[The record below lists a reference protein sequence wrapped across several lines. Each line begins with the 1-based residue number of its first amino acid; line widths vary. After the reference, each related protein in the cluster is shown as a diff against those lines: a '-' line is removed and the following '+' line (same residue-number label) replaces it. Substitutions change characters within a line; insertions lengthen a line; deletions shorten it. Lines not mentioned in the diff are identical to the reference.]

1 MAIPS
6 MTPTIPRYIGL
17 NRDHPQASN
26 ALNWRGRNLRGFAP
40 MEERAQLT
48 QDQARCAPA
57 KRLV

>member
-1 MAIPS
+1 